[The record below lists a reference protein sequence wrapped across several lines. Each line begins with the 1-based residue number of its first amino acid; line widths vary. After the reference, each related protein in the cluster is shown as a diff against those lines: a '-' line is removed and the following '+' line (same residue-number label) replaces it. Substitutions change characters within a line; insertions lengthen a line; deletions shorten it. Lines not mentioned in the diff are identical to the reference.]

1 MDTYKVSKTDLTI
14 FYVNEKPS
22 SAKKDDIWLGDY
34 KDSEEGDYWFGAD
47 KPYES
52 KAADVWLTEETGE
65 TYMVAK
71 ENRVIVVQEEKP
83 TDLKKDDIWL

>member
-1 MDTYKVSKTDLTI
+1 MAMLKLKYLVITI
-14 FYVNEKPS
+14 LVKRINNIYGIYVKNNGYYD
-22 SAKKDDIWLGDY
+22 AD
-34 KDSEEGDYWFGAD
+34 GDYWFGAN

-52 KAADVWLTEETGE
+52 KASDVWLTEETGE

-71 ENRVIVVQEEKP
+71 ENRIIVVQDEKP